1 MVHVVHKH
9 CNDIETFNLVLVRR
23 LRLIIASPKQRRTII
38 ARCWRCGEG
47 VEGCGVRAS
56 KPGLAG
62 EKINDSSS
70 PAVTGAGNLTK
81 FSMLIT
87 SKIDCLITS

>member
-1 MVHVVHKH
+1 MDHVVHKH

-62 EKINDSSS
+62 EKINDSL
-70 PAVTGAGNLTK
+70 TGAGNLTK
-81 FSMLIT
+81 FSMLIA